1 MARNNTG
8 VLEVEVTPENFGERL
23 VESARQAVAIA
34 QRDAPELRK
43 RIWKQGAV
51 VIPPAPR
58 AYTPEQIHA
67 LRIRLG
73 LKQRQFADVL
83 FVSDKTVKA
92 WEQGIN
98 RPSGPALRLLQI
110 MEQHPEMLAERLGA

>member
-1 MARNNTG
+1 MAVNTNDA
-8 VLEVEVTPENFGERL
+8 LEVTPENFGEL
-23 VESARQAVAIA
+23 LIESARQAVAIA
-34 QRDAPELRK
+34 RRDAPELRK
-43 RIWKQGAV
+43 RIRKQGSV
-51 VIPPAPR
+51 VVFPPPH

-110 MEQHPEMLAERLGA
+110 IEQHPEVLAERLRA

>member
-1 MARNNTG
+1 MARKKA
-8 VLEVEVTPENFGERL
+8 EIVELTPENFGDLL

-34 QRDAPELRK
+34 RRDAPELRR
-43 RIWKQGAV
+43 RIRKQEAV
-51 VIPPAPR
+51 MTTLPPH

-73 LKQRQFADVL
+73 LKQRQFAEVL
-83 FVSDKTVKA
+83 SVSDKTVKA
-92 WEQGIN
+92 WEQGVN

-110 MEQHPEMLAERLGA
+110 MEQHPEVLAERREA

>member
-1 MARNNTG
+1 MVRKKSDALT
-8 VLEVEVTPENFGERL
+8 VTPENFGDL
-23 VESARQAVAIA
+23 LLESARQAVAIA
-34 QRDAPELRK
+34 RRDAPELRT
-43 RIWKQGAV
+43 RIRKQETV
-51 VIPPAPR
+51 VTPLPPR

-83 FVSDKTVKA
+83 SVSDKTVKA
-92 WEQGIN
+92 WEQGVN

-110 MEQHPEMLAERLGA
+110 MEQHPEVLGERREA